1 PRWVQVG
8 VGAVGIAADVA
19 SPELA
24 AIYADDAHRDG
35 TVRDALAKGPKVR
48 RG

>member
-1 PRWVQVG
+1 M
-8 VGAVGIAADVA
+8 GAVGVDLDAEDPDLIA
-19 SPELA
+19 P
-24 AIYADDAHRDG
+24 YADDAHRDG